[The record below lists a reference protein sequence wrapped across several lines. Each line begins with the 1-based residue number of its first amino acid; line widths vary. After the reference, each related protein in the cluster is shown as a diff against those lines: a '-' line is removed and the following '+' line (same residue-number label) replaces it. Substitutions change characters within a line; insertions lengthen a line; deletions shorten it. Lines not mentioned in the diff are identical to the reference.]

1 MVRGLDRFRAHFA
14 NYSDRY
20 AFIGGTAC
28 SIAFEDV
35 GLDFRAT
42 KDLDIVICVEAL
54 DSEFVSVFWEF
65 VRDGGYKN
73 QQKSTDRKL
82 FYRFYDPEDTSFPV
96 MLELFARV
104 PEVLSIDVNHH
115 LTPIPVDDEISSLS
129 AILLNDDYYYFIHE
143 GKLVVGGLP
152 IIMPA
157 HLIPLKVKAWLDL
170 TQRRAAGE
178 KVDQRDIRKHRNDV
192 FRLYQLITPNT
203 RVKTPDAI
211 KHDLTLFLTR
221 MSGDTSFDISG
232 LKLPNKSLVDII
244 SNLCVM
250 YGLDII
256 TQ

>member
-1 MVRGLDRFRAHFA
+1 MVRGLDRFKAHFA
-14 NYSDRY
+14 KYADRY

-65 VRDGGYKN
+65 VRDGRYKN
-73 QQKSTDRKL
+73 QQKSMDRKL

-104 PEVLSIDVNHH
+104 PDVLSIDKSSH

-129 AILLNDDYYYFIHE
+129 AILLNDDYYYFINE
-143 GKLVVGGLP
+143 GKQEVDGLP
-152 IIMPA
+152 IIIPA
-157 HLIPLKVKAWLDL
+157 YLIPLKVKAWLDL

-178 KVDQRDIRKHRNDV
+178 EVDQRDIRKHRNDV
-192 FRLYQLITPNT
+192 FRLYQLITRDT
-203 RVKTPDAI
+203 RVRTPDSI

-221 MSGDTSFDISG
+221 MSGDTSLDLSG
-232 LKLPNKSLVDII
+232 LKLRNISLEEIVT
-244 SNLCVM
+244 NLSAI
-250 YGLDII
+250 YGLQVSAI
-256 TQ
+256 